1 MTLPLVAL
9 AGLSAFGGALAIGG
23 WITDWLAPVT
33 GTAHEHHLP
42 APAWAISLA
51 VLAVVALGILL
62 GLRMYAARAIP
73 GETPA
78 DSSVSLF
85 TRAGRTELYGNAVN
99 DALVVRP
106 TRHLVRTLVYVD
118 GAGLDGFVAGVADRL
133 GDAADTL
140 RRLQNG
146 FVRSYALSMLAGALV
161 VLATLLAVTLA

>member
-23 WITDWLAPVT
+23 WITDWLAPIT
-33 GTAHEHHLP
+33 GEPQEHHLP
-42 APAWAISLA
+42 APAWVISLV
-51 VLAVVALGILL
+51 VLAVVAIGVLL

-78 DSSVSLF
+78 QVSVF
-85 TRAGRTELYGNAVN
+85 ARAGREELYGNAVN

-118 GAGLDGFVAGVADRL
+118 GAGLDGVVTGFADRL
-133 GDAADTL
+133 GDASNAL
-140 RRLQNG
+140 RRQQNG
-146 FVRSYALSMLAGALV
+146 FVRSYALSMVAGALV